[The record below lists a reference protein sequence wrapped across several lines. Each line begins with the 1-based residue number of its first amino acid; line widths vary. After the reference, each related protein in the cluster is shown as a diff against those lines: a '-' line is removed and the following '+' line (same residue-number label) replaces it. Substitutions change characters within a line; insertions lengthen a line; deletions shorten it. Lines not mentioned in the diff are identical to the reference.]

1 MPQQTTQRKTCNVQ
15 QARLLLCPD
24 APPARNHVYCLFRRG
39 DVEGY
44 FLGAN
49 RGLRI
54 YADSIQAL
62 LQRQRGDAMIAD
74 GE

>member
-1 MPQQTTQRKTCNVQ
+1 MPQQAIQRKTCNVQ

-24 APPARNHVYCLFRRG
+24 APPSRNHVYCLFRRG

-44 FLGAN
+44 FLGAG

-54 YADSIQAL
+54 YADSISEL
-62 LQRQRGDAMIAD
+62 LHRQSGDAMIAD
-74 GE
+74 DE